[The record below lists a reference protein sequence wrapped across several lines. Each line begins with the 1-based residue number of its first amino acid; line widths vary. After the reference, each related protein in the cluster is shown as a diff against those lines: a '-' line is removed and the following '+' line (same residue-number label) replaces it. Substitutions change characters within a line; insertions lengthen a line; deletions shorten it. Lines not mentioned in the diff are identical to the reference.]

1 MFFRELFEKAKES
14 SKGFRDAFLS
24 CMVMMVKG
32 NLAVLSFAHFANAFK
47 VGVATMVALFVCN
60 MVKPTDN
67 KWILAWTVGTITAV
81 VDAFAHDHS
90 YGSEAVLTGV
100 GAFVLAMAFTKVG
113 ELGII
118 KR

>member
-1 MFFRELFEKAKES
+1 MFFSELFEKVKES

-47 VGVATMVALFVCN
+47 VGLLTMAALFVCN

-81 VDAFAHDHS
+81 IDAFAHDHS
-90 YGSEAVLTGV
+90 YGAEAVLTGV

-118 KR
+118 KK